1 MTSNSPLVQG
11 TCRKVDLRHARP
23 VLGGDHNNH
32 VAQATTGI
40 LLPLMQWL
48 THAAAEAEQC
58 YLMATM
64 FVHDRPLQ
72 TAGWR
77 R

>member
-11 TCRKVDLRHARP
+11 ACRKVDLHHARP
-23 VLGGDHNNH
+23 VLGDDYTVH
-32 VAQATTGI
+32 VIQATTGI
-40 LLPLMQWL
+40 LLPLMQWP
-48 THAAAEAEQC
+48 THVAAEPEQC
-58 YLMATM
+58 CSMATLS
-64 FVHDRPLQ
+64 VLNRPLQ